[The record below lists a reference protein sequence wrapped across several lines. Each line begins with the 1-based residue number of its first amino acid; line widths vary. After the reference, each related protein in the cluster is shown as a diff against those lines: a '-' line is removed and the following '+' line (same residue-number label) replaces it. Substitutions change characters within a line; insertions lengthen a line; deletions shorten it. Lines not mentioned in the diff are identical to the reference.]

1 MLAQECRICLFTKI
15 QADHHHQSL
24 NRKGLWGTTND
35 FATSFLYFSL
45 FSTALWDLL
54 NSRPVHSLM
63 LSSHLFLC
71 LPCLLP
77 PFTVPCKMVLARPDE
92 RETWPY
98 HCSLRLFTIVRQVPT
113 AYLPIH
119 QRCIKCWLNILRMQ
133 EDRTPLKSY
142 KMFLTC
148 TVITK
153 AIGPPL
159 FALCCIDMV
168 LDTFQC
174 LKREIFVLI

>member
-1 MLAQECRICLFTKI
+1 MVVLEQFTSPRLFLDSEGRLGVT
-15 QADHHHQSL
+15 DDL
-24 NRKGLWGTTND
+24 T
-35 FATSFLYFSL
+35 TSFLHFFSVL
-45 FSTALWDLL
+45 HCPLGLGELQACPFPDNAFPPLL
-54 NSRPVHSLM
+54 LSA
-63 LSSHLFLC
+63 LSSSSSHCALQ
-71 LPCLLP
+71 
-77 PFTVPCKMVLARPDE
+77 VVLARPNE
-92 RETWPY
+92 RDTCPY